1 MSVPSVLRRAAFT
14 LIELLVVIAIIAILA
29 AILFPVFAQAR
40 EKARNATCQTHLRQ
54 VGMATLMYVQDWDEI
69 FPPVYVDVP
78 TAANRHVWVDFI
90 QPYTKN
96 IQMFRC
102 PTATGPKNIWSAP
115 SGLSS
120 NYCMPMNWHLF
131 TEGWANPRRLPEFE
145 HAADRLMILD
155 GTNFWTHYCPADLGK
170 DCYNPNHM
178 PAIYACKLSNNK
190 DDWGAGVPIWHQ
202 EGANAAFVD
211 GHVHWMK
218 GERLASD
225 ADIWGHNGL

>member
-1 MSVPSVLRRAAFT
+1 MKRTMRHAFT

-40 EKARNATCQTHLRQ
+40 ERARNATCSSHIRQ
-54 VGMATLMYVQDWDEI
+54 LGLATVMYAQDWDEI
-69 FPPVYVDVP
+69 YPPVYVDVP
-78 TAANRHVWVDFI
+78 TAANRRVWVDLI

-96 IQMFRC
+96 SRMFLC
-102 PTATGPKNIWSAP
+102 PSATTAKRTWSAP

-120 NYCMPMNWHLF
+120 NYCMPMNGHLF
-131 TEGWANPRRLPEFE
+131 TEGWANPRRLAEFQ
-145 HAADRLMILD
+145 HPADRLMILD
-155 GTNFWTHYCPADLGK
+155 GIDFWTHFCPLDLGK
-170 DCYNPNHM
+170 GCYDPKRV

-202 EGANAAFVD
+202 EGANAAFAD
-211 GHVHWMK
+211 GHVRWMK
-218 GERLASD
+218 GDRLAND